1 MKKRKYPL
9 SLFISGVL
17 TNMLFHFFWLS
28 IPCIII
34 FILSIFIRSLSSIG
48 LSILIIDLILSLIEQ
63 FRIRAAFLA
72 DSDNSDF
79 QRFQEIMSR
88 DGDWKKNVKD
98 FVEGK
103 IEDNDDNKD
112 DE

>member
-9 SLFISGVL
+9 GLFITGVL
-17 TNMLFHFFWLS
+17 NNMVFHFFWLS

-34 FILSIFIRSLSSIG
+34 FILSFFFKSLSSIG
-48 LSILIIDLILSLIEQ
+48 LLILSLDFVLSLIEQ
-63 FRIRAAFLA
+63 FRIRKAFIE
-72 DSDNSDF
+72 DSDNPDF
-79 QRFQEIMSR
+79 QKFQEALSR
-88 DGDWKKNVKD
+88 DDDWKKNIKD

-103 IEDNDDNKD
+103 IEDNDENND